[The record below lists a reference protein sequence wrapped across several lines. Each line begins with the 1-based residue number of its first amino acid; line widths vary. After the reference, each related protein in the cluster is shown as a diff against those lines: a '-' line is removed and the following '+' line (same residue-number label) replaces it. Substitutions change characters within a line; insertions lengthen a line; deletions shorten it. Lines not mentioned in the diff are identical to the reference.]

1 MNGETLKSIEY
12 IKSIIEKK
20 CTFVCD
26 RGYDANIYYEYFLKE
41 ECNADFRGWLQPVY
55 IICIAMSIAF
65 FPIAIVLAV
74 IAYLFILLLDAFEYI
89 FITSRKKESSL
100 NKEDT
105 SSKDVDLKE
114 FKIKSFKK
122 L

>member
-1 MNGETLKSIEY
+1 MSDNQVFIL
-12 IKSIIEKK
+12 IIGIPFYLAG
-20 CTFVCD
+20 CLAV
-26 RGYDANIYYEYFLKE
+26 YAFLKE
-41 ECNADFRGWLQPVY
+41 EFNANFRGWLQPVY
-55 IICIAMSIAF
+55 IICTAMSVAF

-74 IAYLFILLLDAFEYI
+74 IAYLFIFLLDAFEYI

-100 NKEDT
+100 NKEDA

>member
-1 MNGETLKSIEY
+1 MSDNQVFLL
-12 IKSIIEKK
+12 IIGIPFYLVG
-20 CTFVCD
+20 CLAV
-26 RGYDANIYYEYFLKE
+26 YAFLKE
-41 ECNADFRGWLQPVY
+41 QYNANFNGYLQPVY
-55 IICIAMSIAF
+55 IICIATSVAF

-74 IAYLFILLLDAFEYI
+74 IAYLFIRLLDAFEYI

-100 NKEDT
+100 NKEDA

>member
-1 MNGETLKSIEY
+1 MSDNQVFIL
-12 IKSIIEKK
+12 IIGIPFYLVG
-20 CTFVCD
+20 CLAVC
-26 RGYDANIYYEYFLKE
+26 AFLKE
-41 ECNADFRGWLQPVY
+41 EFYVNFNGYLQPVY
-55 IICIAMSIAF
+55 IICIAMSVAF